1 MKVSVIIPALNEEE
15 SLPGLLAAIP
25 EEAVNEVIVVDNGS
39 TDRTAVVA
47 LRCGARVVSEN
58 FRGYGAACWAGFRAT
73 QGEILVFM
81 DGDESFSP
89 VEIPKLTAPIIHGEA
104 DFVLESRTLR
114 AEELPAVPRHARLG
128 NRFVAGLIGLVSHVW
143 PTDLGPFRAVRRE
156 TLECL
161 DMKERTYGW
170 PSEMIIKAAKVGCK
184 ILEVPVSYRS
194 RTGGRSKVS
203 GNFLG
208 SLKASYCMLKV
219 LARWSLWT
227 PAPSSSSRLR
237 NDNLLE

>member
-1 MKVSVIIPALNEEE
+1 MKVSVIIPALNEED

-25 EEAVNEVIVVDNGS
+25 EEAVNEIIVVDNGS
-39 TDRTAVVA
+39 TDRTAAVA
-47 LRCGARVVSEN
+47 RHCGARVVSEN
-58 FRGYGAACWAGFRAT
+58 CRGYGAACWAGFKAT

-89 VEIPKLTAPIIHGEA
+89 VEIPKLTAPIIQGEA
-104 DFVLESRTLR
+104 DLVLGSRTLR
-114 AEELPAVPRHARLG
+114 AEDLRAVPLHARLG
-128 NRFVAGLIGLVSHVW
+128 NRLVAGLIGLVSHVW

-156 TLECL
+156 ALECL

-194 RTGGRSKVS
+194 RTGGKSKVS
-203 GNFLG
+203 GNFWG

-227 PAPSSSSRLR
+227 PAPSSSPRLR

>member
-1 MKVSVIIPALNEEE
+1 MKVSVIIPALNEED

-25 EEAVNEVIVVDNGS
+25 EEAVNEIIVVDNGS
-39 TDRTAVVA
+39 TDRTAAVA
-47 LRCGARVVSEN
+47 RHCGARVVSEN
-58 FRGYGAACWAGFRAT
+58 CRGYGAACWAGFRAT

-89 VEIPKLTAPIIHGEA
+89 VEIPELTAPIIQGEA
-104 DFVLESRTLR
+104 DLVLGSRTLR
-114 AEELPAVPRHARLG
+114 AEDLRAVPLHARLG
-128 NRFVAGLIGLVSHVW
+128 NRLVAGLIGLVSHVW

-156 TLECL
+156 ILECL

-194 RTGGRSKVS
+194 RTGGKSKVS
-203 GNFLG
+203 GNFWG

-227 PAPSSSSRLR
+227 PAPSSSPRLR

>member
-39 TDRTAVVA
+39 TDRTK
-47 LRCGARVVSEN
+47 
-58 FRGYGAACWAGFRAT
+58 AT

-89 VEIPKLTAPIIHGEA
+89 VEISKLTAPIIQGEA
-104 DFVLESRTLR
+104 DLVLGSRTLR
-114 AEELPAVPRHARLG
+114 AEDVQAVPLHARLG
-128 NRFVAGLIGLVSHVW
+128 NRLVGGLIGVASHVW
-143 PTDLGPFRAVRRE
+143 PTDMGPFRAVRRE
-156 TLECL
+156 ILERL
-161 DMKERTYGW
+161 DMEERTYGW
-170 PSEMIIKAAKVGCK
+170 PSEMIIKASKLGCR
-184 ILEVPVSYRS
+184 ILEVPVSYRP
-194 RTGGRSKVS
+194 RTGGKSKVS

-219 LARWSLWT
+219 VARWSLWT
-227 PAPSSSSRLR
+227 PAPSSSSRP
-237 NDNLLE
+237 